1 MSMFVQIDKM
11 VEELNEEYSIHLA
24 TARTE
29 TSVYIEFVDHPFVK
43 KTLCSVYVE
52 EDDNF
57 RFIHNGID
65 ITSNDITQLKTLI
78 ETEVFKQH
86 FTLAAAIT
94 KMINHYFNHYLVSEV
109 GTNQSTTKGI
119 IKLPVKTHEG
129 TNFNLIVNRH
139 TGEVRAE
146 SDTSEMVYV
155 SNTPTQIVM
164 IDQTIHQT
172 IEQLLT
178 MISKHSDVQLPSP
191 AILKNTQKSLHDYRN
206 KGFQQIL
213 AFRGSYIL
221 SHIFYSYLIS
231 KYKNTCNKIENN
243 PDFFIAQTGGTELEI
258 QKIKSAEN
266 VAHCIN
272 HDKLSMFIIPLT
284 IYGGEEGAHANLL
297 VYRRKFHT
305 LEHFEP
311 NGANMPYSEPYLV
324 NFNAQLQQYIDI
336 INSKIPNKLE
346 YIGPSK
352 ICPGKG
358 LQWLEGNS
366 KLLLTDNEPGGYC
379 LVWSM
384 FFAELCLKN
393 PDKTSDELLRYVF
406 KTMPKND
413 DTNDDLRRICQGY
426 VHIIYDKI
434 NKYVSQ
440 HFPDIKLNKGMT
452 RDDLAL
458 VIVKLDELL
467 DISGD
472 NPNKTRL
479 SDVFRKADL
488 FSDISDISDKNI
500 TFRKKKVVNIS
511 DISDKNITVRKKKVV
526 NISDISD
533 KNITFRKKNFVNNQS
548 IPIIMK
554 QSKNPK
560 CNLDTHE
567 YDENGVC
574 RKKCPDGSTRH
585 PTTKRCRKIIVQSNT
600 SVACGKGIRCKRGTR
615 CKKGY
620 CMRL

>member
-11 VEELNEEYSIHLA
+11 VEELNAEYSIHLA
-24 TARTE
+24 TAHTE
-29 TSVYIEFVDHPFVK
+29 TSMYIEFVDHPFVK
-43 KTLCSVYVE
+43 KTLCSVYI
-52 EDDNF
+52 EDDEF
-57 RFIHNGID
+57 RFIQNGMD
-65 ITSNDITQLKTLI
+65 ITSNDITKLKRLI
-78 ETEVFKQH
+78 ETDLFKNH
-86 FTLAAAIT
+86 FTLPSAIT

-109 GTNQSTTKGI
+109 GANQSTTKGI

-129 TNFNLIVNRH
+129 TNFNLIVNRQ

-146 SDTSEMVYV
+146 ANTSVYV

-178 MISKHSDVQLPSP
+178 IISKHSDVQLPSP

-206 KGFQQIL
+206 KGIQQIL

-243 PDFFIAQTGGTELEI
+243 PNFFIDSSFQKELDKD
-258 QKIKSAEN
+258 QKKSAEN

-272 HDKLSMFIIPLT
+272 HDKLSMFIIPIS

-311 NGANMPYSEPYLV
+311 NGSNMPYSEESIAK
-324 NFNAQLQQYIDI
+324 FNAKLQEYIDV

-366 KLLLTDNEPGGYC
+366 KLLLTDKEPGGYC

-384 FFAELCLKN
+384 FFAEFCLKN

-406 KTMPKND
+406 KTMPKNV

-434 NKYVSQ
+434 NKYVSH

-452 RDDLAL
+452 RDELL
-458 VIVKLDELL
+458 VVINRLNDLL
-467 DISGD
+467 DIVGD
-472 NPNKTRL
+472 NPDKTRL

-488 FSDISDISDKNI
+488 FSDISEENI
-500 TFRKKKVVNIS
+500 TFRKKKVADIS
-511 DISDKNITVRKKKVV
+511 DISDKNITVRKKKVAY
-526 NISDISD
+526 ISDISD
-533 KNITFRKKNFVNNQS
+533 KNITVRKKKIMKNQS
-548 IPIIMK
+548 IPVITT
-554 QSKNPK
+554 QFKNLK

-567 YDENGVC
+567 YDDNEVC
-574 RKKCPDGSTRH
+574 RKRCPDGSTRH
-585 PTTKRCRKIIVQSNT
+585 PMTKRCRKNIVSI
-600 SVACGKGIRCKRGTR
+600 SDKIVCGKGIRCKRGTR
-615 CKKGY
+615 CKNGY
-620 CMRL
+620 CN